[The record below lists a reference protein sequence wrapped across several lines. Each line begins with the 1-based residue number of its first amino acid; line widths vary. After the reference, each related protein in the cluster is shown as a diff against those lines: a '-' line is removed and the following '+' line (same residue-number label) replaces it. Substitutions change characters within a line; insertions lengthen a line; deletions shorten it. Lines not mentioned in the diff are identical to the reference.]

1 MEKRAGFKCGR
12 VTLPGV
18 EGSIKGIRKAQEQWQ
33 AYGPNKKR
41 RRTAAAGSSS
51 SSPSSSSPSS
61 SRATAPTSAA
71 ASSSAAGGS
80 ANLLVVR
87 FDQLVAGLAA
97 GGFLE
102 VNAHG
107 DKFKV
112 ELELD
117 DKGEIEYFQL
127 RRNKKARAD

>member
-1 MEKRAGFKCGR
+1 MALFF
-12 VTLPGV
+12 L
-18 EGSIKGIRKAQEQWQ
+18 
-33 AYGPNKKR
+33 
-41 RRTAAAGSSS
+41 
-51 SSPSSSSPSS
+51 
-61 SRATAPTSAA
+61 
-71 ASSSAAGGS
+71 
-80 ANLLVVR
+80 
-87 FDQLVAGLAA
+87 GLAA

-117 DKGEIEYFQL
+117 EEGEIEYFQL